1 MASREVYSIL
11 KQPIKLQIKLTPPTP
26 GDNGSIAITHL
37 VEASNA
43 VLTIADGGN
52 CYVDSDLKQFYIRP
66 PPTTDKYTTV
76 RFDKIMITTSREL
89 MYKEDD
95 GPPPVIS
102 SQFRKISRREWDGV
116 VWLKSNNARNS
127 SKVLISTSNDDYKSD
142 HYMKLPTT
150 FTPTEPIPLYITDSV
165 NGFKPIS
172 IDELA
177 KQIAEDFS
185 FDLINSDPL
194 VNESIHYLNVDILD
208 ILVITKWYA

>member
-89 MYKEDD
+89 MYNPIVFDE
-95 GPPPVIS
+95 VF
-102 SQFRKISRREWDGV
+102 SQYRKISRREWDGV

-150 FTPTEPIPLYITDSV
+150 FTPTEPIPLYITNSV

-177 KQIAEDFS
+177 KQLAEDFS

-194 VNESIHYLNVDILD
+194 VNLEDHYLNVDILD

>member
-89 MYKEDD
+89 MYDD
-95 GPPPVIS
+95 IVLDKVE
-102 SQFRKISRREWDGV
+102 SQYRKISRREWDGV

-172 IDELA
+172 IDKLA

-194 VNESIHYLNVDILD
+194 VNEEDHYLNVDILD

>member
-26 GDNGSIAITHL
+26 GVNGSIQITHN

-89 MYKEDD
+89 MYDD
-95 GPPPVIS
+95 IVLDKVVP
-102 SQFRKISRREWDGV
+102 QYRKISRREWDGV

-185 FDLINSDPL
+185 FDLIKSDPL
-194 VNESIHYLNVDILD
+194 VDESIHYLDVDILD

>member
-89 MYKEDD
+89 MYKHVVSGDVE
-95 GPPPVIS
+95 
-102 SQFRKISRREWDGV
+102 SQYRKISRREWDGV

-177 KQIAEDFS
+177 KQLAEDFS